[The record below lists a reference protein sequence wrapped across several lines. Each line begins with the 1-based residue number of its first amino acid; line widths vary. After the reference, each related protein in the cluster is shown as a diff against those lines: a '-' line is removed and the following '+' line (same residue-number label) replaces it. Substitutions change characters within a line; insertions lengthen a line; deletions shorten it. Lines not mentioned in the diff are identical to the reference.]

1 MTYIYKITGTNAELI
16 DKAEAYDNIITSD
29 TFPAREY
36 HENTHA
42 VLSYSEDKGVYWE
55 YIPYTAAEL
64 REKAYETEKL
74 IEWDGVMLTVDEANK
89 MFLRYDAEG
98 YTEKSAELTIL
109 IAHAKAEIRKRYAD
123 TAET

>member
-16 DKAEAYDNIITSD
+16 NKTETYDSLITSD

-42 VLSYSEDKGVYWE
+42 ILSYSEDKGVYWE
-55 YIPYTAAEL
+55 YIPFTPAEL

-74 IEWDGVMLTVDEANK
+74 IEWDGDMLTVDEANK
-89 MFLRYDAEG
+89 AFLQYDAEG
-98 YTEKSAELTIL
+98 NEKADELTTL

-123 TAET
+123 VAET